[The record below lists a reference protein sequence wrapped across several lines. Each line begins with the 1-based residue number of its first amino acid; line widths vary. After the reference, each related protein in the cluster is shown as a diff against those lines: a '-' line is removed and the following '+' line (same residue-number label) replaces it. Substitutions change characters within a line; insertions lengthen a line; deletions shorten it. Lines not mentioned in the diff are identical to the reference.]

1 MTMLEL
7 KMWEAAKPAGTA
19 GIHFKDLCRK
29 VKPRCMGKFLDS
41 IASLERQGMID
52 IVGEDL
58 LIVAVEKEG

>member
-7 KMWEAAKPAGTA
+7 RMWEAAKPTGAV
-19 GIHFKDLCRK
+19 GIHFKELCRK
-29 VKPRCMGKFLDS
+29 VKPRCIGKFLDA
-41 IASLERQGMID
+41 IASLEQQGMID